1 MDESKA
7 SPQRFCETVS
17 TEEPCAGNGAILYCR
32 SVRPLASSDT
42 VVQLAI
48 VHGYGDHS
56 GRYVHFM
63 QWMAQRG
70 ISCHALDLRGQGRA
84 KGRRGFVRKW
94 SDYLEDLQ
102 TLLNRVA
109 AEATSAQQTFV
120 LGHSHGGLIVAAA
133 GLEPDQYLPGVRA
146 CILTSP
152 FIRSRLSVPR
162 WKQGVARVANPI
174 IPWMQF
180 GTGLEEELMSS
191 DPAMI
196 QESRADQYRGRVA
209 TPRWYLG
216 MLKAQQRVMSEADR
230 FLLPLFVLAGGQD
243 QIADVEGAKMFFDRA
258 GSADKRF
265 ELYPAMRHELLRE
278 AQRET
283 VFRDILQWIVA
294 HCESSRGDGSGK
306 P

>member
-7 SPQRFCETVS
+7 NSMRLCQTVS
-17 TEEPCAGNGAILYCR
+17 ADAPCEGNGAILYYR
-32 SVRPLASSDT
+32 SVKPSESNDT
-42 VVQLAI
+42 IAQLAI
-48 VHGYGDHS
+48 VHGYGDHG

-70 ISCHALDLRGQGRA
+70 IACHTIDLRGQGRA

-94 SDYLEDLQ
+94 SDYLDDLK
-102 TLLNRVA
+102 TLLDRVA
-109 AEATSAQQTFV
+109 AEASEAQQMFV

-133 GLEPDQYLPGVRA
+133 GLEADRYLPNVRG

-162 WKQGVARVANPI
+162 WKQGVARAANPI
-174 IPWMQF
+174 IPWMRF

-196 QESRADQYRGRVA
+196 QESREDEFRGRVA

-216 MLKAQQRVMSEADR
+216 MLKAQERVMSKANQ
-230 FLLPLFVLAGGQD
+230 FLLPLLVLAGEQD
-243 QIADVEGAKMFFDRA
+243 QIADMEGAKMYFDRA
-258 GSADKRF
+258 GSAEKRF

-294 HCESSRGDGSGK
+294 HREAGTGSGSRRS
-306 P
+306 